1 MSVANLGDLVATA
14 QLDISPFMN
23 NTRQL
28 QMYMRSLDNSLKTVE
43 NSFKGQKSKLDGMK
57 AVYNQTGTSLK
68 GYQAL
73 LDKQT
78 ATYNNLK
85 AEIGDVN
92 NATSEQKGYLIGAQ
106 SAMTATAAKVAELQA
121 KYNDLTRDIAVQSSA
136 WTKVGNVLT
145 PMGQKMKTFGDDM
158 VGVGQSLTT
167 GLTLPIVAGAGYAL
181 TAAAQYESALA
192 GVRKTVDETA
202 TMSYEKLSSG
212 IRDMSKQL
220 PATAAQ
226 IAKVAEVSGQLGISA
241 DNVLG
246 FTKVM
251 IDMGESTNLSAEDAA
266 TAIAK
271 IANITGM
278 SADQYQRFGSSV
290 VALGNN
296 FATTEADILEMANR
310 MASAG
315 TVAGLTNQEILGLA
329 TAMSSVGIEA
339 EMGGSA
345 MSQTVADIEK
355 AVATGSDEL
364 QGFAEIAGMTADQF
378 TEKWQSSPAE
388 ALQAFITGLG
398 QLDEK
403 GESATLKLDEL
414 GLSGIRQ
421 SNMLK
426 SLGLAAGTMT
436 SAIEL
441 SNKAWDENNALTNE
455 ANKRYETTESKL
467 KMLRNEVT
475 DVAIEF
481 GGPLVDALRDGLE
494 ASKPFIQV
502 TADLAKAFSELDKEQ
517 QQQIITWGLIAA
529 AAGPALTIF
538 GKATGVIGSV
548 FNGLGKMSMFFGRI
562 SGGFQVLKAG
572 VPTIQTF
579 TTETTAATAA
589 STGWAGAIGLLG
601 NPVTWGVLLGGAA
614 LVAIGYFA
622 QKAAEA
628 RQRTEEWG
636 TAVSKAE
643 AQELSRFKE
652 KVDETTKAMDTFGT
666 EGVEDVEAVK
676 TAFSELTDEINKLV
690 DENLA
695 KDLELAKKL
704 GLSDEEIQ
712 RIKDNADETKATVEG
727 MSEEVVS
734 IYKNANEQRR
744 QLSEEEKQIV
754 LSAQTALI
762 QEQLE
767 QLKYS
772 GKEKEAITK
781 AMNGQ
786 IDELNND
793 QLAKALSTTKE
804 WIEAENKEYQNRKK
818 GIEGLYKD
826 GKISQETYYREIEQ
840 LEAEHAMKMDTYGEK
855 YNAIRK
861 EMAENATFHNT
872 EAEQAYWN
880 VIQKEMDELGL
891 SYDEL
896 QKKMAGLSD
905 EASKSSSLVGQ
916 YWQGMSEEAR
926 SAVTYWNS
934 LVLDPK
940 TGEVKTNAQEEIQKA
955 LQAEGGWEAM
965 QLSLKEGRM
974 TTTAKIAVGEAL
986 QANGQWESLSPSE
999 KRLVTDSKP
1008 AIEAILSSKD
1018 MLAQWNALPEE
1029 VKQILG
1035 NNESFISSSDAA
1047 KSTLNAWNLMTPTQK
1062 ALTAKNLTGP
1072 DVNLA
1077 QQTVNSLVGKNV
1089 SLDAKNH
1096 TLASVLQATANVNSV
1111 PNKHVTI
1118 SAQDNASGV
1127 ATSVRGEFSLIPRRI
1142 TTVIETIRQSITKN
1156 ATGTNFHP
1164 GGLAMVNDQKGP
1176 MYRELVTLPTGDS
1189 FIPQGRDVVL
1199 DLPRGSKVLKASDT
1213 RKLFPQYADGVG
1225 FENTR
1230 IAHLTE
1236 RMRAIPEE
1244 KITATYQSDNS
1255 EVKQLLA
1262 QLLSLTGRGTEL
1274 MSQIVR
1280 GVSDIYD
1287 KESYMVLDDGT
1298 LVAETGSK
1306 FAKHFSS
1313 IERRNK
1319 RLRGET

>member
-28 QMYMRSLDNSLKTVE
+28 QMYMRGLDNSLKTVE

-92 NATSEQKGYLIGAQ
+92 NATSEQKGYLIGSQ

-121 KYNDLTRDIAVQSSA
+121 KYNALTRDIAVQSSA
-136 WTKVGNVLT
+136 WTNVGNVLT
-145 PMGQKMKTFGDDM
+145 PMGQKMKAFGEGM
-158 VGVGQSLTT
+158 AGVGQSLTT

-181 TAAAQYESALA
+181 KAAVQYESAFA

-220 PATAAQ
+220 PATAVQ

-251 IDMGESTNLSAEDAA
+251 IDMGESTNLTAEDAA

-278 SADQYQRFGSSV
+278 SAEQYQRFGSSV

-296 FATTEADILEMANR
+296 FATTESDILRMANR
-310 MASAG
+310 LASAG
-315 TVAGLTNQEILGLA
+315 TIAGLTNQEILGLA

-345 MSQTVADIEK
+345 MSQTLAAIEK
-355 AVATGSDEL
+355 AVATGSDKL

-378 TEKWQSSPAE
+378 TEKWHSSPAE
-388 ALQAFITGLG
+388 ALQSFITGLG

-403 GESATLKLDEL
+403 GESATLTLGEL

-436 SAIEL
+436 SAIEM
-441 SNKAWDENNALTNE
+441 SNKAWDENKALTNE

-494 ASKPFIQV
+494 ASKPFIQGAV
-502 TADLAKAFSELDKEQ
+502 DLAKAFSKLDKEQ

-529 AAGPALTIF
+529 SAGPALTIF

-548 FNGLGKMSMFFGRI
+548 FNGLGKMSTFFGRI
-562 SGGFQVLKAG
+562 SGGFQALKDG
-572 VPTIQTF
+572 VPAIQAF
-579 TTETTAATAA
+579 TTGTTAATAA

-690 DENLA
+690 DENLS

-786 IDELNND
+786 IDELNGA
-793 QLAKALSTTKE
+793 QLAKALSTTKK
-804 WIEAENKEYQNRKK
+804 WIESENKEYKSRKN
-818 GIEGLYKD
+818 GIEQLFKE
-826 GKISQETYYREIEQ
+826 GKMSQETYHREVEQ

-861 EMAENATFHNT
+861 KMAGNVKLGTP
-872 EAEQAYWN
+872 EAEASYWG
-880 VIQKEMDELGL
+880 VIQKEMDKLGL

-896 QKKMAGLSD
+896 QQKMAGLS
-905 EASKSSSLVGQ
+905 ETASKSSSLVGQ
-916 YWQGMSEEAR
+916 YWQGMSEEAQ

-1035 NNESFISSSDAA
+1035 NNESFIFSSDAA
-1047 KSTLNAWNLMTPTQK
+1047 KSALNAWNLMTPTQK
-1062 ALTAKNLTGP
+1062 ALTAQNLTGP

-1089 SLDAKNH
+1089 SLDAKNN

-1118 SAQDNASGV
+1118 SAQDNASGI
-1127 ATSVRGEFSLIPRRI
+1127 AASVRGSLSLIPQRI
-1142 TTVIETIRQSITKN
+1142 TTVIETIRQSITRN

-1176 MYRELVTLPTGDS
+1176 MYRELVTLPTGES
-1189 FIPQGRDVVL
+1189 FIPQGRDAVL

-1213 RKLFPQYADGVG
+1213 RKLFPHYANGIG
-1225 FENTR
+1225 FENTGIANLARR
-1230 IAHLTE
+1230 IGQISTGPT
-1236 RMRAIPEE
+1236 ID
-1244 KITATYQSDNS
+1244 IVTSDNS
-1255 EVKQLLA
+1255 NLQP
-1262 QLLSLTGRGTEL
+1262 LLSMLIDLTREGNSITAKIIEAIL
-1274 MSQIVR
+1274 DLTI
-1280 GVSDIYD
+1280 DID
-1287 KESYMVLDDGT
+1287 GEPVAKMVT
-1298 LVAETGSK
+1298 
-1306 FAKHFSS
+1306 
-1313 IERRNK
+1313 NYQQK
-1319 RLRGET
+1319 RDSVLKAIYGGGW